1 MENKKIILESNI
13 MLALMKA
20 TIEQSEHLRGQL
32 KQRPKQVF
40 NRWNNLGYSLL
51 DELEKRNVANEDYL
65 EQLTDIIHNV
75 LHEIRKSSA

>member
-1 MENKKIILESNI
+1 
-13 MLALMKA
+13 MKA

-75 LHEIRKSSA
+75 LHEIRKSST

>member
-75 LHEIRKSSA
+75 LHEIRKSST

>member
-1 MENKKIILESNI
+1 MENNKIILESNI

-75 LHEIRKSSA
+75 LHEIRKSSI

>member
-75 LHEIRKSSA
+75 LHEIRKSSI